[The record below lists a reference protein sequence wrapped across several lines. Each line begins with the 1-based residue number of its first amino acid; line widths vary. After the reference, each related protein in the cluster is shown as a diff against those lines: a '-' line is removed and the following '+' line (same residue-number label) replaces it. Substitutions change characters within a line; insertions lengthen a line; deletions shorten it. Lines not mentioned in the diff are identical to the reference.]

1 MGLLSTRSRHSC
13 SVTCSWLTPFWETEF
28 GTSARDQFGAM
39 VSRPPDVYWVS
50 TDAAVWRTVQTTAAF
65 PRPIR
70 ETEWGEGL
78 LLANASQSRSMP
90 TRPAWRKGLRHADW
104 NRPKQ
109 SANGRRNSSRFGPH
123 GLRLLSLLAPCLKQV
138 GLK

>member
-78 LLANASQSRSMP
+78 LWQMH
-90 TRPAWRKGLRHADW
+90 RKVDRCQHAQ
-104 NRPKQ
+104 RGEKGYGTQ
-109 SANGRRNSSRFGPH
+109 IG
-123 GLRLLSLLAPCLKQV
+123 
-138 GLK
+138 